1 MKKTILALAL
11 MIMST
16 AVMAQSPII
25 ESYMKQFKDNKD
37 FIDFQF
43 LACFSILSS
52 LKPQWKVE
60 IYLKSSAR
68 TTRGNLTNYRD
79 SKEKGWEWKYGSPT
93 FPSQ

>member
-37 FIDFQF
+37 FKKVSVNSEM
-43 LACFSILSS
+43 FSLFADLDASDEADKQLLEAI
-52 LKPQWKVE
+52 
-60 IYLKSSAR
+60 
-68 TTRGNLTNYRD
+68 
-79 SKEKGWEWKYGSPT
+79 SKI
-93 FPSQ
+93 